1 MNDDESMNDF
11 VSSYESLHENEGNE
25 RTDTSNTS
33 NTDTNNP
40 DTQDTA
46 DNDTHEDADDA
57 NDTNDSKDTEDGS
70 NTDNEY
76 DSRETNSNSGSD
88 NMDAKSDEQDNEKQ
102 DEDAHHQENTL
113 PSNAEIQ
120 KLCESITQLHAALDG
135 FAQTTTQLASISAQ
149 LNISNAKIDQLTAS
163 LSSLQ
168 SDTLKKHCEEM
179 SQTYHHLENT
189 NKKYTEMIT
198 DMNTQYL
205 NLMNAFPDAAEK
217 KYTVMVKKH
226 AAHYQKLLERVSHVI
241 ERELLP
247 DSQKTSY
254 YVFAAIALIQTALLF
269 LLLHH

>member
-1 MNDDESMNDF
+1 MNDEESMKDF
-11 VSSYESLHENEGNE
+11 VIGYESLHENESNGE
-25 RTDTSNTS
+25 TDDNNMNNAGTSS
-33 NTDTNNP
+33 P
-40 DTQDTA
+40 DNQDTA
-46 DNDTHEDADDA
+46 DSDTHEDADDA
-57 NDTNDSKDTEDGS
+57 NATDDSKDTEDGS

-76 DSRETNSNSGSD
+76 GSRETGSNFDSD
-88 NMDAKSDEQDNEKQ
+88 NTNAKNDEQDNEGQ
-102 DEDAHHQENTL
+102 NEDAHHQENML

-189 NKKYTEMIT
+189 NKKYAEMMAA
-198 DMNTQYL
+198 MNTQYL
-205 NLMNAFPDAAEK
+205 NLMNAFPAAAEK

-226 AAHYQKLLERVSHVI
+226 AGYYQKLLERVSHVI

-254 YVFAAIALIQTALLF
+254 YVLAAIALIQTVILF
-269 LLLHH
+269 LLLHY